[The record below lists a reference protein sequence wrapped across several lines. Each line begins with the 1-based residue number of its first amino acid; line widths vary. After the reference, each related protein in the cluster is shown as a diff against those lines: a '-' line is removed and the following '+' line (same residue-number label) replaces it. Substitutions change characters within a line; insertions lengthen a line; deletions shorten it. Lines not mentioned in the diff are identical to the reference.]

1 MVLVLEDGVVV
12 SVHADAIGEH
22 LLLVVEEGVGAKVVR
37 EVDALVHR
45 RRGAAAAAAATADA
59 VGARTVA
66 GGAIPE
72 AAHGSRRKRGSS

>member
-45 RRGAAAAAAATADA
+45 RRGAAAAADA

-66 GGAIPE
+66 GRAIPE

>member
-45 RRGAAAAAAATADA
+45 RRGAADA

-66 GGAIPE
+66 GRAIPE

>member
-45 RRGAAAAAAATADA
+45 RRGAAAATADA